1 MEGDTKMQL
10 TYNQVE
16 GLRNGTYFGPGITS
30 EEAQAKEAYK
40 KALGESKKANSEV
53 KTDIG
58 TVSKGEVEARGN
70 KSESLTDLMN
80 KSNDLAKQQ
89 TIASSI
95 QDSGTASLNASNAF
109 NATGMNKAMAASL
122 GEATLSGNATN
133 SYLENIDTNKDNQWN
148 QAIQQAT
155 LALKAQESGDKA
167 DYLEEAAEVL
177 SNSEKWGSVGNGASV
192 LSGLV
197 SSIMSLF
204 NS

>member
-16 GLRNGTYFGPGITS
+16 GLRNGTYYGPSITPGGS
-30 EEAQAKEAYK
+30 QTKEAYK
-40 KALGESKKANSEV
+40 KALDESKKANSEV
-53 KTDIG
+53 KTD
-58 TVSKGEVEARGN
+58 SKDEVKARGN

-155 LALKAQESGDKA
+155 LALKAQESEDKA
-167 DYLEEAAEVL
+167 NYLEEAAEVL
-177 SNSEKWGSVGNGASV
+177 SNSEKWGSVGNGAGV